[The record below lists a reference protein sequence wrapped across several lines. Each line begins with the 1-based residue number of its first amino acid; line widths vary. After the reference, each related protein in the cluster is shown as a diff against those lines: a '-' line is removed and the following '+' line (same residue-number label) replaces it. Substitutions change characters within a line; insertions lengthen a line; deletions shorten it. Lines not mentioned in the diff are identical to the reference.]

1 MNITQP
7 AWNTPSASEN
17 DHPIFPEV
25 HLRDYAH
32 IVLARWPV
40 AVAIWAAIL
49 LLALLY
55 TWTRTPRYR
64 ASARILV
71 QMNEVN
77 LTDMKGAYDESLS
90 VSGQREFMQTQ
101 VQLIT
106 SRPVLEATIV
116 TANLLNDP
124 SYRDAR
130 DAVAILA
137 KQVAASPVRNTR
149 LIDVAVEREDPQQA
163 SRIVNAIV
171 DSFLNENRQRRLGIS
186 ADGLQDLH
194 RKQEELRTK
203 LDAVTTELQQFMVKN
218 NIVSF
223 EKVQNVVLD
232 TMMAMNREL
241 TGKEPARLA
250 LQARVEAAQQA
261 LAKGQSIESLPDVIQ
276 SEVIRTVRLELV
288 KMERDYAQM
297 LERLGSE
304 HPQLQALRTQVETMR
319 TKIAM
324 EAVSILQ
331 SVEMEYEQARREE
344 ELLRKRIKEQEA
356 DVFRF
361 NDLAAQYNVLKQNKD
376 SIETAY
382 LTIARRIQEIDSS
395 RIGAQGENIFVI
407 SRATPPTQHCWPSRG
422 KNVLLA
428 LIVGLGAA
436 VAVCFFLD
444 YMDVTIQDDADVK
457 HLLHTRVLS
466 GIPGR
471 NVAEGEAGVTDCI
484 FSELPRSQTAEAF
497 RSLRTSLSRTPTGE
511 PLHAIVVSSTLP
523 SEGKTFVAINLA
535 IAQAAVNRRTILI
548 DADMRKPR
556 LHHVFPVTTTHGLA
570 DLLTGTAGA
579 SLDSAM
585 QPTTIPNLWFMPCGI
600 LPAYPVEII
609 DSPQFT
615 DLLLHLRR
623 QFDAIIFDSPP
634 GLSLIDST
642 VMAKQL
648 DGMLLVIRSTITKK
662 TPVQHFSQSLRE
674 ARVHLLGVV
683 LNNVDIPMHRYGY
696 HYGYHYGRYQYGYS
710 YGHRQA
716 PPPSLR
722 QRLAKSLRMFRQP
735 RAPSDPPTSA
745 A

>member
-1 MNITQP
+1 MNNTQP
-7 AWNTPSASEN
+7 VWNTPSTSES
-17 DHPIFPEV
+17 DQTLFPEV

-55 TWTRTPRYR
+55 SWTRTPRYR

-90 VSGQREFMQTQ
+90 VAGQREFMQTQ

-106 SRPVLEATIV
+106 SRPVLEATLIA
-116 TANLLNDP
+116 ANLLSDP
-124 SYRDAR
+124 LYRDAR
-130 DAVAILA
+130 DAVAILSS
-137 KQVAASPVRNTR
+137 QVTALPVRNTR
-149 LIDVAVEREDPQQA
+149 LIDVAVERQDPQQA
-163 SRIVNAIV
+163 ARIVNAVV
-171 DSFLNENRQRRLGIS
+171 DSFLSENRARRLGIS

-203 LDAVTTELQQFMVKN
+203 VDAVTSELQAFMVKN

-241 TGKEPARLA
+241 TSKEPARLA
-250 LQARVEAAQQA
+250 LQARVEAAHQA
-261 LAKGQSIESLPDVIQ
+261 LAKGQPIESLPDVMESQ
-276 SEVIRTVRLELV
+276 VIRTVRLELV
-288 KMERDYAQM
+288 TMEKDYAQM

-304 HPQLQALRTQVETMR
+304 HPQLQALRTQIETMR

-324 EAVSILQ
+324 EAASILQ
-331 SVEMEYEQARREE
+331 SVEMEYEQALREE
-344 ELLRKRIKEQEA
+344 ELLRARIKEQET

-407 SRATPPTQHCWPSRG
+407 SRATPPTQHCWPRRG
-422 KNVLLA
+422 KNMFFAFVIGLA
-428 LIVGLGAA
+428 AA
-436 VAVCFFLD
+436 VGFCFFLN

-457 HLLHTRVLS
+457 HLLHTRVLV

-471 NVAEGEAGVTDCI
+471 NEAKGGMPVSDCI
-484 FSELPRSQTAEAF
+484 VSEQPRSQTAEAF
-497 RSLRTSLSRTPTGE
+497 RSLRTAMSRTSTGE
-511 PLHAIVVSSTLP
+511 PLHAVVVSSTLP
-523 SEGKTFVAINLA
+523 SEGKTFVAVNLA

-570 DLLTGTAGA
+570 DLLTAAAGA

-585 QPTTIPNLWFMPCGI
+585 QPTTIPNLWFMPCGT
-600 LPAYPVEII
+600 LPANPVEII
-609 DSPQFT
+609 DSPLFT

-648 DGMLLVIRSTITKK
+648 DGILLVIRSTVTEK
-662 TPVQHFSQSLRE
+662 TPVQHFAQALRE
-674 ARVHLLGVV
+674 AHVHLLGVV
-683 LNNVDIPMHRYGY
+683 MNNVDVRPRYLYRHGPYSNGY
-696 HYGYHYGRYQYGYS
+696 T
-710 YGHRQA
+710 YGHRQES
-716 PPPSLR
+716 PPSLR
-722 QRLAKSLRMFRQP
+722 QRLTKSLRMFRQP
-735 RAPSDPPTSA
+735 RTPSDPPPSA